1 MESDLI
7 FFSLLSCLFIFI
19 TSHVCFCVNLDVSFG
34 FYACR
39 HSSAPLCQAGLC
51 GSRTSG
57 QDIHLEGT
65 LRIAIEAKHPR
76 ELATMRGSKEGSD
89 VELFSTFPSLKLKFC

>member
-1 MESDLI
+1 MSIYFDYIL
-7 FFSLLSCLFIFI
+7 I
-19 TSHVCFCVNLDVSFG
+19 TSHICFCVNLDVKFSFG
-34 FYACR
+34 FEACR
-39 HSSAPLCQAGLC
+39 HSSTPLCQAGLC

-76 ELATMRGSKEGSD
+76 D
-89 VELFSTFPSLKLKFC
+89 LKVW